1 VATVGRMRALRQLR
15 SRAVAAAAVICVATC
30 VTATA
35 ELVGRARA
43 GATTATAATPAAPA
57 EATLTGGSQEQN
69 AADERAQL
77 AREAAAGRLAAA
89 ATQARRDA
97 LTKALQRYA
106 NDGARFAVAILDNT
120 TGTSFTFGSSR
131 KFETASI
138 MKVEILA
145 AVLMQAQDQH
155 RSLTANERALAS
167 RMIRY
172 SDNDAATSLW
182 WSVGG
187 HAGLVRAI
195 KRLGLTA
202 TTPGSDGWWG
212 TTTTTV
218 VDQIRVISQVT
229 DAAGPLSRASVKLLL
244 GLMTTVSSDQ
254 DWGISAAAE
263 DGEQV
268 ALKNGWMTGGLDA
281 GGWTVNSIGRITDA
295 DTDLTIAVLSQ
306 GNPGM
311 SAGVGLVDG
320 IATLA
325 RRTLHW

>member
-1 VATVGRMRALRQLR
+1 MATVGRMRALRQLR
-15 SRAVAAAAVICVATC
+15 SPAVAAAAVICVATC
-30 VTATA
+30 VSATA
-35 ELVGRARA
+35 ELVERARA
-43 GATTATAATPAAPA
+43 GATTATPAAPA
-57 EATLTGGSQEQN
+57 EATLTGGTQDQN
-69 AADERAQL
+69 AADERAQF

-106 NDGARFAVAILDNT
+106 NDGAQFAVAILDNT
-120 TGTSFTFGSSR
+120 TGTSYTFGSSR

-145 AVLMQAQDQH
+145 AVLQAQDQH

-167 RMIRY
+167 RMIRH

-195 KRLGLTA
+195 KWLGLTA
-202 TTPGSDGWWG
+202 TTPGSHGWWG

-311 SAGVGLVDG
+311 SAGVGLVEG